1 MSEKKKSPIGVLL
14 GATCSGKTAFAL
26 SLAAWLAERG
36 AILEIIGADARQIY
50 RELSVGT
57 AKPTAE
63 ERGATPHHMVDV
75 AGPEETFDASRY
87 AGEARR
93 CADEI
98 YGRGGFPLLVGG
110 SGLYIRAMIEGLFE
124 GPGADPGIRRSLEE
138 QAESEGNEALH
149 RRLAECDPA
158 TAGRVHPNDRRRV
171 IRALEVFK
179 STGRPISEFRA
190 EGEGGAGGE
199 GWCRPFYMGISWPSA
214 LLDERIEVRA
224 RGMLAGGMGEE
235 AARLA
240 DAGLTGARSFE
251 GLGYEDALA
260 LHRGGIGLEEC
271 AGRIARLH
279 RGYAKRQRTWFRKM
293 EGVLWLHPAEEVW
306 GALVE
311 RAGEA
316 LAAHFAPLSGETP
329 GGTLIGREDACR

>member
-1 MSEKKKSPIGVLL
+1 MPEKMPEKKGSPIGVLI
-14 GATCSGKTAFAL
+14 GATCTGKTAFAL
-26 SLAAWLAERG
+26 ALAGWLAERG
-36 AILEIIGADARQIY
+36 VALEIVGADARQIY

-57 AKPTAE
+57 AKPAAE
-63 ERGATPHHMVDV
+63 ERRAVPHHMVDV

-98 YGRGGFPLLVGG
+98 YGRGGLPLLVGG

-124 GPGADPGIRRSLEE
+124 GSGADPGIRRSLEE
-138 QAESEGNEALH
+138 RAEREGNEALH
-149 RRLAECDPA
+149 RRLAGCDPA

-171 IRALEVFK
+171 IRALEVYE
-179 STGRPISEFRA
+179 STGRPISDLRA
-190 EGEGGAGGE
+190 EGGGGGRY
-199 GWCRPFYMGISWPSA
+199 RPFYMGISWPSA
-214 LLDERIEVRA
+214 LLDERIEARVR
-224 RGMLAGGMGEE
+224 RMLAGGMGEE

-251 GLGYEDALA
+251 GLGYEAALA
-260 LHRGGIGLEEC
+260 LHRGEIGLEEC
-271 AGRIARLH
+271 IGRIARLH

-293 EGVLWLHPAEEVW
+293 EGVLWLRPAEEVW
-306 GALVE
+306 ETLVE

-316 LAAHFAPLSGETP
+316 LAAHFAPPPGGTS
-329 GGTLIGREDACR
+329 GGTLIGKEGAAR